1 MKTPTILPNPLFFQ
15 ILSTLPSL
23 SPPTLTP
30 TAFSLAVWVVTPH
43 LMCYLLNNIMDLHK
57 LSLDTL
63 VPEGPWCVFYAT
75 GCQVYWDLT
84 HIFLL
89 VLWLDIT
96 HTNTDTHTKTH
107 STLRASRFTHPYKYI
122 FTPPVMCSQQL
133 SSLHWMDNSLI
144 SKNHFPWCL
153 FFSTIIHL

>member
-23 SPPTLTP
+23 PPPTLTP

-43 LMCYLLNNIMDLHK
+43 LICYLLNDMMDLLK
-57 LSLDTL
+57 SSPGTL

-84 HIFLL
+84 L
-89 VLWLDIT
+89 VLWLDVT

-133 SSLHWMDNSLI
+133 SLLHWMDNSLI
-144 SKNHFPWCL
+144 SKNYFPCL
-153 FFSTIIHL
+153 FFSTIIPL